1 MSTRHPAMTPNH
13 LHRDTGRKSERDR
26 AVMRWRDRDTWVWL
40 YRQQHPAS
48 RKDMTSPP
56 WGPCTLIVSF
66 RWTTAQLIVR
76 AFQTLLRLFSS
87 DELFTIYYKNI
98 NCIEDERKGNLSSQ
112 TDINCSRAWLFIRV
126 QQLYNTWLIYIVPGV
141 DIDIV
146 TLSKYVSQCFVAVT
160 IRI

>member
-48 RKDMTSPP
+48 RKDDIATG
-56 WGPCTLIVSF
+56 GPMYPDRKFPVDDGPVNCKSVSNF
-66 RWTTAQLIVR
+66 IASIFQWWT
-76 AFQTLLRLFSS
+76 FH
-87 DELFTIYYKNI
+87 NI
-98 NCIEDERKGNLSSQ
+98 LQEYCCIEDERKGNLSSQ

-146 TLSKYVSQCFVAVT
+146 TLSKYVSQCP
-160 IRI
+160 

>member
-26 AVMRWRDRDTWVWL
+26 AVMRWREIPGCDCIDSSILLREKT
-40 YRQQHPAS
+40 
-48 RKDMTSPP
+48 TSLPG
-56 WGPCTLIVSF
+56 GPCTLIVSF
-66 RWTTAQLIVR
+66 RWTTAQLKSVSNFI
-76 AFQTLLRLFSS
+76 ASIFQWWTFH
-87 DELFTIYYKNI
+87 NI
-98 NCIEDERKGNLSSQ
+98 LQEYCCIEDERKGNLSSQ

-146 TLSKYVSQCFVAVT
+146 TLSKYVSQCSVAVT